1 MPDPDLVMVSILK
14 FSLKLCSFL
23 EVRRNMRPK
32 VYIVG
37 GGRDSWKPKE
47 QLYTLIALVM
57 WLPLHGKTVLFC
69 GLEHLGL
76 IFRVALCMVVNF

>member
-1 MPDPDLVMVSILK
+1 MPDLDLVMMSILK

-23 EVRRNMRPK
+23 EVRRNMRLK
-32 VYIVG
+32 VNIVA
-37 GGRDSWKPKE
+37 GRDSWKPKE

-57 WLPLHGKTVLFC
+57 WLPLHGKSVLFC

-76 IFRVALCMVVNF
+76 IFKVALCMVVNF

>member
-1 MPDPDLVMVSILK
+1 MPDLDLVMMSILK

-23 EVRRNMRPK
+23 EVRRNMRLK
-32 VYIVG
+32 VNIVA
-37 GGRDSWKPKE
+37 GRDSWKPKE

-57 WLPLHGKTVLFC
+57 WLPLHGNSVLFC

-76 IFRVALCMVVNF
+76 IFKVALCMVVNF